1 MSSSLDAVTEPSV
14 SEIPR
19 PAVSDGAVSTL
30 VGHNLRRLRKQHRWS
45 LEELALYSGVSRAML
60 GQIEQGKSV
69 PSIRTL
75 WQAAQALGVSV
86 SWFLES
92 QHDSSVLLIKPAK
105 DNATALS
112 PGDGELRALHMPTE
126 GHRDEF
132 YELRL
137 APGARL
143 SLTTPAKP
151 RRINVALSE
160 GTLEVLIDEASY
172 QLGPREALQFE
183 GTDALTWRN
192 TGLIEAK
199 AFVVI
204 KPVSP
209 QTQSAVLAR
218 A

>member
-1 MSSSLDAVTEPSV
+1 MSSSLDALIEPSIT
-14 SEIPR
+14 EIPR
-19 PAVSDGAVSTL
+19 PSVSDGAVSTL

-92 QHDSSVLLIKPAK
+92 QHDASVLLIKPAK
-105 DNATALS
+105 DIATPLKQ
-112 PGDGELRALHMPTE
+112 GDGELRALHMPTE

-143 SLTTPAKP
+143 SLTTPAKS

-160 GTLEVLIDEASY
+160 GVLEVLIDETSY
-172 QLGPREALQFE
+172 PLGPREALQFE
-183 GTDALTWRN
+183 GTDALAWHN
-192 TGLIEAK
+192 HGLVEAK

-204 KPVSP
+204 KPA
-209 QTQSAVLAR
+209 QLQAAVVAR

>member
-1 MSSSLDAVTEPSV
+1 VSSL
-14 SEIPR
+14 
-19 PAVSDGAVSTL
+19 
-30 VGHNLRRLRKQHRWS
+30 VGNNLKRLRKQHRLS
-45 LEELALYSGVSRAML
+45 LEDLATHSGVSRAML

-75 WQAAQALGVSV
+75 WQTAQALGVSV

-92 QHDSSVLLIKPAK
+92 QQDSTVLLIRPAS
-105 DNATALS
+105 DAATALQ
-112 PGDGELRALHMPTE
+112 PGDAELRALHMPTE

-137 APGARL
+137 APGASL
-143 SLTTPAKP
+143 SLGAPAKP

-160 GTLEVLIDEASY
+160 GLLEVVIDEALHH
-172 QLGPREALQFE
+172 LGPREALQFE
-183 GTDALTWRN
+183 GSDALTWRN

-204 KPVSP
+204 KPVLFQP
-209 QTQSAVLAR
+209 LLDR